1 MLQAFIAALL
11 VAGTPGKA
19 DSRTAETD
27 LLYAMGALLGAH
39 IKPLSLSSRELDV
52 VKRGFADAAA
62 GRKLRLDD
70 PDLEE
75 WGPRVDAFLSK
86 RGNPK
91 IAAQKER
98 GRPVLESEASQPG
111 AVRTPTG
118 LVYRPLREGAGAT
131 PARTS
136 TVRVEYQGHL
146 VDGTVFD
153 SSSSHGGPAE
163 FRLDQVIPCW
173 TEGVQRMK
181 AGGKARLVC
190 PSSIAYGDQG
200 RPPQIPA
207 GATLIFDIELL
218 DVRR

>member
-1 MLQAFIAALL
+1 M
-11 VAGTPGKA
+11 
-19 DSRTAETD
+19 
-27 LLYAMGALLGAH
+27 
-39 IKPLSLSSRELDV
+39 
-52 VKRGFADAAA
+52 
-62 GRKLRLDD
+62 
-70 PDLEE
+70 
-75 WGPRVDAFLSK
+75 SK